1 MSSGLFELSG
11 VSCFYLKNF
20 FYYFLYMGLS
30 AASSVFMYL
39 RLYVFHFNFRK
50 RTLLDTE
57 FFSFFYFEY
66 FDCLVPLPLYTSIIS
81 DEKSAVILLGF
92 PNKRIVVSLDTFK
105 IFSPSL
111 AFSILTVCLGVYLL
125 VFILLGF
132 H

>member
-105 IFSPSL
+105 IFSLSL
-111 AFSILTVCLGVYLL
+111 AFSISTVCLGVYLL
-125 VFILLGF
+125 VFILIGF